1 MGSST
6 KANVKWLLA
15 VGGAL
20 IVAVVLKQYFPS
32 AAAGTTQIASGGK
45 TAPSFA
51 VPSTTGKMQTLAS
64 YRGKVIVMNLWA
76 TWCPPCRSEMP
87 DFEKLYDT
95 YRGQGL
101 VVIGINQG
109 ESRQRA
115 ASFAQSL
122 HIKYPIWLDSQQQYG
137 RTYIALG
144 LPTTIVIDRSGVAVP
159 PGFDGPL
166 TYAQMKAAVSRPL
179 RAQH

>member
-1 MGSST
+1 M
-6 KANVKWLLA
+6 KWLFA
-15 VGGAL
+15 AAGAL

-32 AAAGTTQIASGGK
+32 TNPATVQVAAAGK
-45 TAPSFA
+45 LAPSFS
-51 VPSTTGKMQTLAS
+51 VPSINGSNETLAT
-64 YRGKVIVMNLWA
+64 YRGKIIVMNLWA

-87 DFEKLYDT
+87 DLEKLYET
-95 YRGQGL
+95 YRSRGL

-122 HIKYPIWLDSQQQYG
+122 GIKYPIWLDTDQQYG
-137 RTYIALG
+137 RTYIAIG
-144 LPTTIVIDRSGVAVP
+144 LPTTVIIDRSGKAVP

-166 TYAQMKAAVSRPL
+166 TYSQMKNAIAPL
-179 RAQH
+179 IRAKH